1 MPKVKAVLEHP
12 DQTLKRARKLR
23 LEVGS
28 KTVYTPSRTLSL
40 KEDASCE
47 SRLIRHTDFRGINEI
62 YRQLTK
68 EKLDEIDG
76 DPKKL
81 VDFGR
86 SLKYVLNRPE
96 CKDDIS
102 FLVFSYENKSK
113 KAGVLHNTVPT
124 KDEIRYLCNVVSHP
138 LSDVIVPPRI
148 AGLSGE
154 NYLEFLKVFFE
165 QLPSYSTNAP
175 MLGLIPLVA
184 RNDFDKIANFYV
196 EKGIYSYIAD
206 FQNQSPLDAYI
217 FAGMIHSLSDF
228 ITKEYKEDTYMHAL
242 NIPSTRTRQ
251 KVDVTPAKD
260 IMTFAMGFDSYGT
273 SHIPQKLPEK
283 VVKQIMERRAARGL
297 GLSST
302 RSTPMIL
309 LDEEDAEVFRLFN
322 RDDYGYYRS
331 SLPGLGTKFPDEECL
346 SIKLNQLFDEETS
359 EYKLKKL
366 RRVFN
371 VERQA
376 QEATDL
382 RVKIVEDSMMKHIES
397 KKYAKDGVRILNKL
411 SHPLTDYMG

>member
-1 MPKVKAVLEHP
+1 VSKVKVVLEHY

-23 LEVGS
+23 LEVGG

-47 SRLIRHTDFRGINEI
+47 SRLIRYNSLRGINEI
-62 YRQLTK
+62 YRRLTK
-68 EKLDEIDG
+68 EKLDEID
-76 DPKKL
+76 DNPAKL

-86 SLKYVLNRPE
+86 SLKNVLNRPE
-96 CKDDIS
+96 CKDDVS
-102 FLVFSYENKSK
+102 LLVFSYENKNKNGGISQ
-113 KAGVLHNTVPT
+113 NTVPK
-124 KDEIRYLCNVVSHP
+124 KDEIKYLCNVVSHP

-148 AGLSGE
+148 SGLSGE
-154 NYLEFLKVFFE
+154 KYLEFLKAFFE
-165 QLPSYSTNAP
+165 QLPSYTTNAP

-184 RNDFDKIANFYV
+184 RNDFDRIANFYV

-206 FQNQSPLDAYI
+206 FQNQNPLDAYI

-228 ITKEYKEDTYMHAL
+228 ITKEYKEDSYVHAL

-273 SHIPQKLPEK
+273 SHLPQKLPEK
-283 VVKQIMERRAARGL
+283 VVKQIMERRAVSGFGPRSPTATPAVFL
-297 GLSST
+297 G
-302 RSTPMIL
+302 
-309 LDEEDAEVFRLFN
+309 EEDAEVFRLFN
-322 RDDYGYYRS
+322 RNDYGYYRS
-331 SLPGLGTKFPDEECL
+331 TLADLKTKFPDEEHI
-346 SIKLNQLFDEETS
+346 SVKFDQLFDEKVS
-359 EYKLKKL
+359 EYKLQKL

-376 QEATDL
+376 LEAADL
-382 RVKIVEDSMMKHIES
+382 RLKIVEDSIMKHIES
-397 KKYAKDGVRILNKL
+397 KKYARDGVKILNKM
-411 SHPLTDYMG
+411 SHRITDYMS

>member
-1 MPKVKAVLEHP
+1 MKVKAVIEHP
-12 DQTLKRARKLR
+12 DRSLKRARKLR
-23 LEVGS
+23 LETAG
-28 KTVYTPSRTLSL
+28 KTVYTPSRALTL

-47 SRLIRHTDFRGINEI
+47 SRVIRHNTFRGINEI

-68 EKLDEIDG
+68 EKLAQIDG

-81 VDFGR
+81 VDFGK
-86 SLKYVLNRPE
+86 SLKNVLSRPE

-102 FLVFSYENKSK
+102 FLVFSYENKDK
-113 KAGVLHNTVPT
+113 KAGVLQNTVPN
-124 KDEIRYLCNVVSHP
+124 KDEIAYLCNVVSHP
-138 LSDVIVPPRI
+138 LSDIIVPPRI

-154 NYLEFLKVFFE
+154 KYFEFLKAFFE
-165 QLPSYSTNAP
+165 QLPSYSADAP

-196 EKGIYSYIAD
+196 DKGVYSYIVD
-206 FQNQSPLDAYI
+206 FQNQNPLDAFI
-217 FAGMIHSLSDF
+217 FAGMVHALSDF
-228 ITKEYKEDTYMHAL
+228 ITKEYKEDSYLHAL

-273 SHIPQKLPEK
+273 SHIPQRLPER
-283 VVKQIMERRAARGL
+283 VIRQIAERRAARGF
-297 GLSST
+297 GSGHTGSSV
-302 RSTPMIL
+302 IH

-331 SLPGLGTKFPDEECL
+331 SLPGLDARFPDIENA
-346 SIKLNQLFDEETS
+346 SIKFKELFDEEVS
-359 EYKLKKL
+359 PHRVQKL

-376 QEATDL
+376 QEAADL
-382 RVKIVEDSMMKHIES
+382 KVKIVEDSIMKHIQS

-411 SHPLTDYMG
+411 SYSITDYMA